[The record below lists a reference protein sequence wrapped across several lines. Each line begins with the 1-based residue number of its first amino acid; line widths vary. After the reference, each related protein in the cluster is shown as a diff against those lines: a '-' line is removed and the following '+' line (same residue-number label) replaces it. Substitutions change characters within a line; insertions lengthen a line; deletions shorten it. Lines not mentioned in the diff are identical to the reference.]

1 MADERVSATRAGWL
15 ELREERRV
23 YSEGYSL
30 LDEKRMLLAAEIL
43 RGLRVHEQLAREHE
57 LALGGAREALAALIA
72 AGGCDGA
79 ESQPVH
85 APRAPRF
92 ELHWRG
98 FLGVRLPVATLELG
112 PAVPAAQPL
121 EAAAQAAACARA
133 FQRVIEL
140 GARQAALEASLLR
153 LAGEYQRAQRRAR
166 ALENVLIPELDL
178 ELGRVAGLLEAVDQ
192 EEAVRVR
199 RAVSPRAAA
208 GGGTPATVRR

>member
-1 MADERVSATRAGWL
+1 MADEHVGATRAGWL

-30 LDEKRMLLAAEIL
+30 LDEKRMLLAAEIV
-43 RGLRVHEQLAREHE
+43 RCLRVHELLVREFE
-57 LALGGAREALAALIA
+57 LALGEAREALAALVA

-92 ELHWRG
+92 VLRWRG
-98 FLGVRLPVATLELG
+98 FLGVRLPMATLELG

-121 EAAAQAAACARA
+121 EAAAQAAACAHA
-133 FQRVIEL
+133 FQRAIEL
-140 GARQAALEASLLR
+140 GARLAALEATLLR

-166 ALENVLIPELDL
+166 ALENVLIPELDR
-178 ELGRVAGLLEAVDQ
+178 ELARVAGLLEAVDQ

-199 RAVSPRAAA
+199 HVVSPAATA
-208 GGGTPATVRR
+208 GGGTPSAVRR